1 MTIFSKLQIRS
12 KILEII
18 SNVDSMTSDDDSHF
32 DALLNQ
38 IKKLDDYKTS
48 AEVILKEYPLLNDS
62 ERNFCSFV
70 LKNISSLDYICE
82 KITEYIA
89 SKTLSD
95 DLKYKY
101 VELLCF
107 LNIRDRIKELPN
119 YFEKPNEIIDLE
131 TKKLLERA
139 SFNPE
144 AMLDFLDFI
153 SNVSSSDAYLLLD
166 SLCADY
172 NGDSLANIIYPV
184 LYSDFDDELKLKV
197 INVLIET
204 KSPLAIKP
212 FKYLLEVNNN
222 KEILNAVK
230 IGLKKLKL
238 AGANEDK
245 AKEYFSSMI
254 QDYKPAEFYATSP
267 DGSESQAFLM
277 TMVNKK
283 GQYLLLAVVI
293 NDIFGILSC
302 FGFYN
307 IPQNDIIKIITK
319 FYKSEGDY
327 KVTPEYTKFR
337 LNKAEEAMINSKK
350 PFPYEYICWSNML
363 FNIQPLDFELKD
375 YSNKNCKIQI
385 LSKDAALSFLT
396 DEYTLRWFLTPNEN
410 NTIKQLTDEFYNMDN
425 PNIEYIN
432 NRAKQE
438 IDNVFNAETTKLWED
453 KFYNLIYLLRINN
466 LLKEADNFYTI
477 LKEEELFNLFKTVI
491 LQRSIFS
498 YYVGIQETIKEMN
511 KTANIFKKKNSNES
525 KFDIK
530 KIENLISILKI
541 NWIK

>member
-1 MTIFSKLQIRS
+1 
-12 KILEII
+12 
-18 SNVDSMTSDDDSHF
+18 
-32 DALLNQ
+32 
-38 IKKLDDYKTS
+38 
-48 AEVILKEYPLLNDS
+48 
-62 ERNFCSFV
+62 
-70 LKNISSLDYICE
+70 
-82 KITEYIA
+82 
-89 SKTLSD
+89 
-95 DLKYKY
+95 
-101 VELLCF
+101 
-107 LNIRDRIKELPN
+107 
-119 YFEKPNEIIDLE
+119 
-131 TKKLLERA
+131 
-139 SFNPE
+139 
-144 AMLDFLDFI
+144 
-153 SNVSSSDAYLLLD
+153 
-166 SLCADY
+166 
-172 NGDSLANIIYPV
+172 
-184 LYSDFDDELKLKV
+184 
-197 INVLIET
+197 
-204 KSPLAIKP
+204 
-212 FKYLLEVNNN
+212 
-222 KEILNAVK
+222 
-230 IGLKKLKL
+230 
-238 AGANEDK
+238 
-245 AKEYFSSMI
+245 
-254 QDYKPAEFYATSP
+254 
-267 DGSESQAFLM
+267 
-277 TMVNKK
+277 
-283 GQYLLLAVVI
+283 
-293 NDIFGILSC
+293 
-302 FGFYN
+302 
-307 IPQNDIIKIITK
+307 
-319 FYKSEGDY
+319 
-327 KVTPEYTKFR
+327 
-337 LNKAEEAMINSKK
+337 MINSKK